1 MCLQQKMVIIP
12 KSSKKITQL
21 DMGSLFGY
29 IRLEKKFHVLLE
41 KAELTCSQN
50 GYFGVSG
57 HISGVFGLS
66 IGCPNICPEYS
77 EYLGYRL
84 DVRTYVYPEYSG
96 WRAEPDVFFSFQFK
110 LLSPNYHIINIII
123 SKWGQKILKIELTI
137 YFWSISLP

>member
-12 KSSKKITQL
+12 KSSQKITQL

-84 DVRTYVYPEYSG
+84 DVRTYVTRSICRGGCPPRPYNRSATNVFPIYS
-96 WRAEPDVFFSFQFK
+96 ENLFNPK
-110 LLSPNYHIINIII
+110 
-123 SKWGQKILKIELTI
+123 K
-137 YFWSISLP
+137 